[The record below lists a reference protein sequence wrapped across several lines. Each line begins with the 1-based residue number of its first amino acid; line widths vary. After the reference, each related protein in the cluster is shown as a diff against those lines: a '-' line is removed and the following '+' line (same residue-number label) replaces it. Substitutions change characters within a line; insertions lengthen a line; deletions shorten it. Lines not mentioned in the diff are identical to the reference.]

1 MDNKEMMNKF
11 IAEKKDELITA
22 VSEYHDL
29 MPNLV
34 NMVNE
39 CVDIF
44 EKHNLTPEDVPHSH
58 KFISQFIRITELMDG
73 FAKDLADD

>member
-44 EKHNLTPEDVPHSH
+44 EKYNLTPEDVPHSH
-58 KFISQFIRITELMDG
+58 KFISQFIQFAEMMDG